1 MSCQS
6 EWPLLIDAMIMTQQH
21 LAFRKKRRQHLNRAG
36 GEDATNLHPMGI
48 QSVLANC
55 INTHKE
61 LCKIPW
67 ISMMMCQAKHG
78 HGW

>member
-1 MSCQS
+1 
-6 EWPLLIDAMIMTQQH
+6 MIMTPAATGVQEGE
-21 LAFRKKRRQHLNRAG
+21 ATTIKRKG

-55 INTHKE
+55 IKTHKE